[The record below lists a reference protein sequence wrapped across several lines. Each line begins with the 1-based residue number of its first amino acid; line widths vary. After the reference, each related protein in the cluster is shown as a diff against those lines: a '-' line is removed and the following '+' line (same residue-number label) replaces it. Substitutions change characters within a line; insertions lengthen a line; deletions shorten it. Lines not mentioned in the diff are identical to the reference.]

1 MTDMPA
7 QDDALREYFARQY
20 SPDWDGGY
28 DVERFPSYGAH
39 WRTLNA
45 QWNERLDELGAYGA
59 AAAEEAF
66 MRARRREAV
75 ERPRRARSGIGA
87 TRSLSRLDELTRE
100 LPYVP
105 VTTATWRRAASLWA
119 AARNTGNVTA
129 PPEALDGD
137 VLVAAQALEESAV
150 VLTNNTRHFES
161 LSVAAVDWTAVPPG
175 AVAVSR
181 NGLRPRWARVV
192 PERRPS

>member
-1 MTDMPA
+1 MKLLLDTGILGQICHPRKHA
-7 QDDALREYFARQY
+7 
-20 SPDWDGGY
+20 
-28 DVERFPSYGAH
+28 DV
-39 WRTLNA
+39 RTWFRRAVQEHAFLVS
-45 QWNERLDELGAYGA
+45 ELADY
-59 AAAEEAF
+59 EL
-66 MRARRREAV
+66 RRELL
-75 ERPRRARSGIGA
+75 RIGA

-161 LSVAAVDWTAVPPG
+161 LSVAAVDWTAVP
-175 AVAVSR
+175 
-181 NGLRPRWARVV
+181 V
-192 PERRPS
+192 P